1 MTNSSGHIV
10 ALRIKIK
17 GLVQGVGFRP
27 FVFRLAHQ
35 HKING
40 WVANRTDGVE
50 IQSEGS
56 DDSVRSFIKDLQN
69 KAPVISQID
78 EFIVSENP
86 VEYLQDFSILSSNDL
101 TDETSEI
108 SPDIAVC
115 QDCLTDQ
122 KNQSHRVDYPFIN
135 CTNCGPRFSII
146 QDFPYDRP
154 NTTMAP
160 FRMCNLCEE
169 EYHDIV
175 NRRFHAQPIAC
186 NHCGPVYSMFHNG
199 RSSENIS
206 RILNDISRLLDHGK
220 IIAVKGLGG
229 FHLMCDALNEATVSR
244 LRQSKQHEGKP
255 FAVMFRNLD
264 AIKKYAQVNETEEQ
278 ALQSWQRPIV
288 ILKSKRSLAQSVSL
302 KLNTIGAF
310 LPYMPFHHLLFE
322 RIQQPALILTSG
334 NIAEEPIVIDNQQA
348 HSVLSAIS
356 DAVLTYN
363 RDIYNRVDD
372 SVLQIVN
379 DKPRILRRSRGFVPA
394 PVKLPFDVNGIFAAG
409 AELVN
414 CFCIGKG
421 KQAYLSQHIGD
432 LKNMETFDFYKEA
445 IERFKNIFRIKPRI
459 AVSDMHPDYLSTRYA
474 HLMEIK
480 LIEVQHHHAHI
491 ASCMA
496 ENGLDEKVIGLAF
509 DGTGYGND
517 GNIWGGEFMVCDYRD
532 FFRHNHFEYM
542 SMPGGDKVTEEPWRM
557 GISLLYQTFGKDF
570 LAVELPFLQGI
581 GKEKSILIAEA
592 IEKKINC
599 PLTSSA
605 GRLFDAIAAITGVCT
620 HTLHHAEAP
629 MRLESL
635 LDENQEGYYK
645 AYISDHI
652 SFKPVI
658 RQICTD
664 IIQGISSAVIS
675 AKFHNTIIETA
686 LEVIQK
692 ISAETGI
699 HKVVLSGGTFQNKY
713 LLERMENKLN
723 QYHFQVFTHSRI
735 PCNDGGIALGQIAIA
750 GKKMNI

>member
-645 AYISDHI
+645 AYISDHV